1 MRHDVKS
8 DMKNND
14 TTVDEVLDEII
25 DLEEY
30 AKAGKTPPKA
40 RAYRIRIDKEQK
52 VVEVPSLTG
61 REILALVKKTPETHM
76 LSVKSKGGPAR
87 KVQPDE
93 SVDFTTP
100 GIERFMTLPL
110 DPTEG

>member
-1 MRHDVKS
+1 
-8 DMKNND
+8 MKNND
-14 TTVDEVLDEII
+14 NTAVADEVLDEII

-30 AKAGKTPPKA
+30 AKTGKKPPKA
-40 RAYRIRIDKEQK
+40 RSYRIRIDKVIK
-52 VVEVPSLTG
+52 VVEASSLTG
-61 REILALVKKTPETHM
+61 REILALVDKTPETHM
-76 LSVKSKGGPAR
+76 LSMKLKGGQA
-87 KVQPDE
+87 KKIGADE